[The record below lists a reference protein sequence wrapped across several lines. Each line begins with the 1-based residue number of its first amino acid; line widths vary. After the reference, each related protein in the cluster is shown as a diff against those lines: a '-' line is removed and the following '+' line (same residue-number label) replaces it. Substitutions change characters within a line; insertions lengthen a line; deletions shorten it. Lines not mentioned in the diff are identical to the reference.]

1 MVMVWSSSDHDAA
14 TPETDTAALLIST
27 AVLCDLM
34 GIKQRIWA
42 LPAIAALIF
51 AISIGII
58 LSVSHKTSETINK
71 MGSDAY
77 PHLASATQALALL
90 EPISVAFQAA
100 VSETE
105 PKRLEDAGHLKQ
117 RMNESLARIAEVP
130 GRREAA
136 QNLIAA
142 SNTYA
147 LDASN
152 TALILLGKA
161 DGEAAEA
168 VPRMQASLKA
178 LRTPLEQEAQLAQE
192 SFDKMLASSSQG
204 VQSVGKATLISA
216 AFVLMALMFASWRI
230 ISSVWGQLGA
240 EPALVRDVMQ
250 EIADGNL
257 SRHIEGP
264 SGSSNDLLSAIC
276 VMSYSLRDMVDQVR
290 DGAGEIAYAA
300 REIAAGNLD
309 LSKRTEAQASAVE
322 VTTQTMQLLTDSVRH
337 NAANARQATRNAA
350 SACEEAERGGEAV
363 RDAIA
368 SMQQITESS
377 KKISEITGVIDGIA
391 FQTNILALNASIE
404 AARAGEHGR
413 GFAVVAGE
421 VRRLAHRAADAAKE
435 IAGLIDAS
443 TLQVT
448 HGTAKVNL
456 AGSTMQSAVQ
466 SVNSVATL
474 ITEISQASNEQAERI
489 TEAGTAISG
498 IDDSTRQNSA
508 LVEQAAA
515 AAASL
520 EQQTQ
525 RLAALTQRFQTGNES
540 T

>member
-1 MVMVWSSSDHDAA
+1 
-14 TPETDTAALLIST
+14 
-27 AVLCDLM
+27 M

-58 LSVSHKTSETINK
+58 LTVSHKTSETINK
-71 MGSDAY
+71 MGRDAY
-77 PHLASATQALALL
+77 PHLTAATQALALL
-90 EPISVAFQAA
+90 DPISVAFQAA

-105 PKRLEDAGHLKQ
+105 PKRLEDAGRLTQ
-117 RMNESLARIAEVP
+117 GMNQNLERISRVT
-130 GRREAA
+130 GRADAA
-136 QNLIAA
+136 QSLLLA
-142 SNTYA
+142 SNAYA
-147 LDASN
+147 RDANN

-161 DGEAAEA
+161 DGEAASA
-168 VPRMQASLKA
+168 VPRMQTSLKA
-178 LRTPLEQEAQLAQE
+178 LRTALEQETQLAQE
-192 SFDKMLASSSQG
+192 AFDQMLIGSQQG
-204 VQSVGKATLISA
+204 VQSVSKVTLISA
-216 AFVLMALMFASWRI
+216 AFVLTALMFASWRI

-240 EPALVRDVMQ
+240 EPAEVRDVMQ
-250 EIADGNL
+250 EIAEGDL
-257 SRHIEGP
+257 SRHIEGKGE
-264 SGSSNDLLSAIC
+264 SGNDLLSAIC

-350 SACEEAERGGEAV
+350 NACEEAERGGEAV
-363 RDAIA
+363 REAIV

-421 VRRLAHRAADAAKE
+421 VRRLAHRAAEAAKE

-443 TLQVT
+443 AQHVS

-466 SVNSVATL
+466 SVSSVATL
-474 ITEISQASNEQAERI
+474 ITEIAQASNEQAERI

-525 RLAALTQRFQTGNES
+525 RLAALTQRFQTGNEPS
-540 T
+540 